1 MERVSTTA
9 FQPSI
14 PHLFLLM
21 SFANGGSLHSF
32 INQRRNAHSSPK
44 PSSSDS
50 AEAGQDVREKLKQAF
65 RKKQRHAGG
74 DQLSACVQTLPR
86 WHGEFKLTRLA

>member
-21 SFANGGSLHSF
+21 SYANGGSLHAF

-44 PSSSDS
+44 SSFSD
-50 AEAGQDVREKLKQAF
+50 GQGGGTDVREKLKQAF
-65 RKKQRHAGG
+65 RKKQRHAGAGG
-74 DQLSACVQTLPR
+74 DQLSACVPNFTALAR
-86 WHGEFKLTRLA
+86 RLFFAE